1 MAKILGQLEKHSAKT
16 RNSCGSSKP
25 STLVRLVWAWYVGV
39 HSPKYSYK
47 NHQGIGDQLIAMDSQ
62 KRNMHPNSM
71 RCFLTQKQKWLCDQQ
86 LLRWSRNIYGLQ
98 RERCLPASTLTLT
111 APLTDTTTCRQFHH
125 HEPNHKYRYEKR
137 PQEWSISSPCTEWMS
152 HANLYYGWGPPYL
165 APTNRPPYQIYTHAS
180 NELKMKRKTIPDLS
194 TCR

>member
-1 MAKILGQLEKHSAKT
+1 MFVFIRPNVPTKIIRESATNSRWILKRETCTQTQCGVFWLKNKNDYVINNSLDEVETFTVYNAKD
-16 RNSCGSSKP
+16 
-25 STLVRLVWAWYVGV
+25 V
-39 HSPKYSYK
+39 
-47 NHQGIGDQLIAMDSQ
+47 SQ
-62 KRNMHPNSM
+62 QALWLWLHLSQ
-71 RCFLTQKQKWLCDQQ
+71 TQQH
-86 LLRWSRNIYGLQ
+86 G
-98 RERCLPASTLTLT
+98 
-111 APLTDTTTCRQFHH
+111 RQFLR